1 MTSKHTDHPEANGR
15 PAHIAHHRS
24 NGSGQRASRADGRQ
38 AASDTLNDPDDSYAD
53 REPPPLPPEDERDL
67 RDLYAAPLPEGEY
80 IVGFISDQ
88 RQPNFGKDSYIIIME
103 IAEGAESGRR
113 ILFPVPC
120 IPNKKRPR
128 PNFKYCATW
137 VACTGRRLPQ
147 NLWLRRPGN
156 FMKDC
161 LFRVCVTTVKKNSK
175 GNDRPTQLYYSKI
188 DRILERVAGT
198 PPCLSGRR

>member
-1 MTSKHTDHPEANGR
+1 MTSKHTNHPEANGR

-24 NGSGQRASRADGRQ
+24 NGSGRRASCADGRQ
-38 AASDTLNDPDDSYAD
+38 AASDTLNDPGDNYAD

-88 RQPNFGKDSYIIIME
+88 RQSNFGKDSYKILME
-103 IAEGAESGRR
+103 VTEGAESGRR

-137 VACTGRRLPQ
+137 VACTGRRPPKD
-147 NLWLRRPGN
+147 LWKRRPRN

-161 LFRVCVTTVKKNSK
+161 VFRASVSTVTKDSK
-175 GNDRPTQLYYSKI
+175 GAIRPIQLRYSRI
-188 DRILERVAGT
+188 DQILERVAGT
-198 PPCLSGRR
+198 PPCLSGKC